1 MKLSNNFSLSEFTS
15 SPTAD
20 RLGIDN
26 TPNKEVTDNLQE
38 LVTFVLQPIRDRHG
52 SVVISSGYRSPEL
65 NKAIGG
71 STTSDHC
78 LGCAADFEV
87 QGMDNKAMAQWIA
100 NNLDFKQVIL
110 EFYHEGDMHS
120 GWIHCS
126 YKKDNNKKQKLNAL
140 KDGKK
145 TIYTQGKW

>member
-1 MKLSNNFSLSEFTS
+1 MKLSNNFSLSEFTT
-15 SPTAD
+15 SPTAE

-26 TPNKEVTDNLQE
+26 TPTKEVTDNLQE
-38 LVTFVLQPIRDRHG
+38 LVTFVLQPLRDRFG
-52 SVVISSGYRSPEL
+52 PITISSGYRSPEL

-87 QGMDNKAMAQWIA
+87 HSQDNRVMAQWIA
-100 NNLDFKQVIL
+100 HNLDFKQLIL
-110 EFYHEGDMHS
+110 EFYHAGDMHS

-126 YKKDNNKKQKLNAL
+126 YKQGHNNKQKLNAL
-140 KDGKK
+140 KDGTK
-145 TIYTQGKW
+145 TIYTEGKW

>member
-26 TPNKEVTDNLQE
+26 TPNQEATDNLQE
-38 LVTFVLQPIRDRHG
+38 LVTFVLQPLRDRYG
-52 SVVISSGYRSPEL
+52 SITVTSGYRSPEL

-78 LGCAADFEV
+78 LGCAADFEI
-87 QGMDNKAMAQWIA
+87 QSQDNRVMAQWIA
-100 NNLDFKQVIL
+100 NNLDFKQLIL
-110 EFYHEGDMHS
+110 EFYHVGDMHS

-126 YKKDNNKKQKLNAL
+126 YKQGSNNKQKLNAL

-145 TIYTQGKW
+145 TIYTEGKW

>member
-1 MKLSNNFSLSEFTS
+1 MKLSNNFSLSEFTA

-38 LVTFVLQPIRDRHG
+38 LVTFVLQPIRDRYG

-87 QGMDNKAMAQWIA
+87 QGMDNKEMAKWIA

>member
-38 LVTFVLQPIRDRHG
+38 LVTFVLQPIRDRYG

-87 QGMDNKAMAQWIA
+87 QGMDNKEMAKWIA

>member
-1 MKLSNNFSLSEFTS
+1 MKLSNNFSLSEFTDS
-15 SPTAD
+15 NKAKK
-20 RLGIDN
+20 LGIDN
-26 TPNKEVTDNLQE
+26 TPSKEAIDNLQE
-38 LVTFVLQPIRDRHG
+38 LVTFVLQPLRDRFG
-52 SVVISSGYRSPEL
+52 PIAISSGYRSPEL

-87 QGMDNKAMAQWIA
+87 QSQDNRVMAQWIA
-100 NNLDFKQVIL
+100 NNLDFKQLIL
-110 EFYHEGDMHS
+110 EFYHVGDMHS

-126 YKKDNNKKQKLNAL
+126 YKQGSNDKQKLNAL

-145 TIYTQGKW
+145 TIYTEGKW

>member
-1 MKLSNNFSLSEFTS
+1 MKLSNNFSLSEFTA

-38 LVTFVLQPIRDRHG
+38 LVTFVLQPIRDRFG

>member
-38 LVTFVLQPIRDRHG
+38 LVTFVLQPIRDRYG

-87 QGMDNKAMAQWIA
+87 QGMDNKEMAKWIA

-140 KDGKK
+140 KDGKQ

>member
-1 MKLSNNFSLSEFTS
+1 MKLSNNFSLDEFTDS
-15 SPTAD
+15 DKAKE
-20 RLGIDN
+20 LGISN
-26 TPNKEVTDNLQE
+26 TPSKEATDNLQE
-38 LVTFVLQPIRDRHG
+38 LVTFVLQPLRDRFG
-52 SVVISSGYRSPEL
+52 SIFISSGYRSPEL

-87 QGMDNKAMAQWIA
+87 QGQDNKVMAQWIA
-100 NNLDFKQVIL
+100 NNLDFKQLIL
-110 EFYHEGDMHS
+110 EFYHVGDMHS

-126 YKKDNNKKQKLNAL
+126 YKQGSNNKQKLNAL

-145 TIYTQGKW
+145 TIYTEGKW

>member
-1 MKLSNNFSLSEFTS
+1 MKLSNNFSLSEFTE
-15 SPTAD
+15 SPKAD

-26 TPNKEVTDNLQE
+26 TPNKEAIDNLQE
-38 LVTFVLQPIRDRHG
+38 LVTFVLQPIRDRYG

-87 QGMDNKAMAQWIA
+87 QGMDNKEMAKWIA

>member
-1 MKLSNNFSLSEFTS
+1 MKLSNNFSLSEFTDS
-15 SPTAD
+15 NKAKK
-20 RLGIDN
+20 LGIDN
-26 TPNKEVTDNLQE
+26 TPSKEAIDNLQE
-38 LVTFVLQPIRDRHG
+38 LVTFVLQPLRDRFG
-52 SVVISSGYRSPEL
+52 PITISSGYRSPEL

-87 QGMDNKAMAQWIA
+87 QSQDNRVMAQWIA
-100 NNLDFKQVIL
+100 NNLDFKQLIL
-110 EFYHEGDMHS
+110 EFYHVGDMHS

-126 YKKDNNKKQKLNAL
+126 YKQGSNDKQKLNAL

-145 TIYTQGKW
+145 TIYTEGKW

>member
-1 MKLSNNFSLSEFTS
+1 M
-15 SPTAD
+15 
-20 RLGIDN
+20 
-26 TPNKEVTDNLQE
+26 
-38 LVTFVLQPIRDRHG
+38 LQPLRDRFG
-52 SVVISSGYRSPEL
+52 SINITSGYRSPEL

-87 QGMDNKAMAQWIA
+87 QEMDNKTMAQWIA
-100 NNLDFKQVIL
+100 HNLDFKQVIL

-145 TIYTQGKW
+145 TIYTEGKW

>member
-26 TPNKEVTDNLQE
+26 TPDKEATDNLQE
-38 LVTFVLQPIRDRHG
+38 LVTFVLQPLRDLYG
-52 SVVISSGYRSPEL
+52 SITITSGYRSPEL

-87 QGMDNKAMAQWIA
+87 QSQDNRVMAQWIA
-100 NNLDFKQVIL
+100 NNLDFKQLIL
-110 EFYHEGDMHS
+110 EFYHADDMHS

-126 YKKDNNKKQKLNAL
+126 YKKGSNNKQKLNAL

-145 TIYTQGKW
+145 TIYTEGKW

>member
-1 MKLSNNFSLSEFTS
+1 MKLSNNFSLSEFTA

-26 TPNKEVTDNLQE
+26 TPDKEVTDNLQE
-38 LVTFVLQPIRDRHG
+38 LVTFVLQPIRDRFG